1 MWQAC
6 TSCVRA
12 AWSRVG
18 DLAALFILR
27 VGRPPLGGK
36 VKLIDQFRVAATPLV
51 QAKGAVPDKLSHNE
65 DGHLDIV
72 GNRALLK
79 RAGMA
84 MFVQIDQELFI
95 LLHPFTGTFV
105 GNSGGFDDTEVRS

>member
-1 MWQAC
+1 MVQ
-6 TSCVRA
+6 S
-12 AWSRVG
+12 VG

-36 VKLIDQFRVAATPLV
+36 IKLVGQFGISTTPLI

-65 DGHLDIV
+65 DGHLDIE

-79 RAGMA
+79 RTGMA
-84 MFVQIDQELFI
+84 MFIQVDEELFI
-95 LLHPFTGTFV
+95 LFHPFARTFI
-105 GNSGGFDDTEVRS
+105 GNAGGFDDAEV